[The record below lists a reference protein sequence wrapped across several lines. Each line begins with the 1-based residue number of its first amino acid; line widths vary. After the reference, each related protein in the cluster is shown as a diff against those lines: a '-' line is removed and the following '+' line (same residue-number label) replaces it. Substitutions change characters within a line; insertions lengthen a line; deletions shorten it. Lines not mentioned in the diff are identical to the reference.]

1 MKFQLMI
8 AKRFILGGKGSG
20 LRRLTGWISILGM
33 MVGTFAM
40 IITLAVMNGFEKRV
54 INKLIGFEGDIRI
67 TSKNKDVLLEQ
78 VFNEVKSD
86 ASIDNAI
93 LYKERIGMIIGG
105 DGLKKMATF
114 KAVNLEGLN
123 TFYDIEF
130 ISKGIKTSNPEIIIG
145 NLLAQRLNV
154 NIGDQLTI
162 MSPVDQPNFFGL
174 PKMINVIISQI
185 FHAQVLDFDDRVVFI
200 SPEVG
205 SRLFLRKQNYD
216 GIDIRLVDRGNLLD
230 IKMQLEKAYSDHLSI
245 KTWEDLHR
253 GLISAMRIERLGAL
267 SVLCLIILVASFNLV
282 STLVLVIIQK
292 IREFGILRAIGTSRI
307 NIKKIILTQGFL
319 IGGIGAT
326 IGIGISTSLIFIQ
339 NQYGIIPLP
348 ADVYFIDQLPM
359 LITIIDLL
367 VVPIIAFFFI
377 IFSGLI
383 ASRRA
388 TLIDIRQSL
397 QWEK

>member
-78 VFNEVKSD
+78 IFNEVKSD

-216 GIDIRLVDRGNLLD
+216 GIDIRLVDRGNLFD
-230 IKMQLEKAYSDHLSI
+230 IKMQLEKTYLDHLSI

-253 GLISAMRIERLGAL
+253 GLISAMRIEHLGAL
-267 SVLCLIILVASFNLV
+267 S
-282 STLVLVIIQK
+282 
-292 IREFGILRAIGTSRI
+292 E
-307 NIKKIILTQGFL
+307 
-319 IGGIGAT
+319 
-326 IGIGISTSLIFIQ
+326 
-339 NQYGIIPLP
+339 
-348 ADVYFIDQLPM
+348 
-359 LITIIDLL
+359 
-367 VVPIIAFFFI
+367 
-377 IFSGLI
+377 
-383 ASRRA
+383 
-388 TLIDIRQSL
+388 
-397 QWEK
+397 